1 MIIRKTAVL
10 WKVIFHYC
18 YTVIMQIFFCYE
30 TFEYNLPKAST
41 KMKNFLASIIYLGIL
56 QKGGLATCNMKINL
70 CYSGHSPL
78 DYFRKRT
85 ILLHLNNTIIF
96 TKQHKRREAIKLCN
110 GLAYPTAM
118 WKKLSFFALLEIVSK
133 QYLATN
139 T

>member
-1 MIIRKTAVL
+1 
-10 WKVIFHYC
+10 
-18 YTVIMQIFFCYE
+18 
-30 TFEYNLPKAST
+30 
-41 KMKNFLASIIYLGIL
+41 MKNFLASIIYLGIL

-70 CYSGHSPL
+70 FYSGPSPL

-139 T
+139 TQMYFAFHSCPTAVKNLDLHLVLFKKREAFLLIFVNKRLKSS